1 MILGIDASSAAK
13 ANKTGVEWY
22 AYQLIE
28 QFKTR
33 PLAQGERVRLY
44 APGVLP
50 PPLGEMPAGW
60 ETAVLPWN
68 APGWMRVR
76 MGWEMFRRAP
86 DVLFVPA
93 QGLPAFPP
101 RGPEKATITTVHDV
115 AFRRLPGLYDP
126 AARRRLESATARALK
141 LATRILTV
149 SEFSR
154 QEIAAAFRYPA
165 DRITV
170 TPLAP
175 HAAYRPHTAEE
186 VNKFRARYR
195 VGPHYFLCIGR
206 LEHRK
211 NQLTLVRAFDQFKQ
225 RRGIGDPFE
234 LVLVGPD
241 GFGAADVRRYAA
253 AVPSAA
259 SIRFIPYLETDAAA
273 ALMAG
278 ATAFAFPS
286 VYEGFG
292 IPALEA
298 LAAGT
303 PLLAADIPPLR
314 EAAGDAALYV
324 SPKEM
329 DAWIEA
335 FQRVATDASF
345 RAALREK
352 GLERVKQFSWQKTAE
367 LTWHTLHL

>member
-13 ANKTGVEWY
+13 PNKTGVEWY
-22 AYQLIE
+22 AYNLIQ

-44 APGVLP
+44 APGPLP
-50 PPLGEMPAGW
+50 PPLGDMPSGW
-60 ETAVLPWN
+60 ETSVLPWTL
-68 APGWMRVR
+68 PGWMRLR
-76 MGWEMFRRAP
+76 MGWEMKTNPP

-101 RGPEKATITTVHDV
+101 RGPGKATVTTVHDV
-115 AFRRLPGLYDP
+115 AFRRLPGLYD
-126 AARRRLESATARALK
+126 AGSRRRLEAATARALK
-141 LATRILTV
+141 SATRILTV

-154 QEIAAAFRYPA
+154 QEIATVYKYPA

-175 HAAYRPHTAEE
+175 GAAYRPHTAEE
-186 VNKFRARYR
+186 VNAFRARYR
-195 VGPHYFLCIGR
+195 VGAHYFLCIGR

-225 RRGIGDPFE
+225 RRGVGDPFE

-241 GFGAADVRRYAA
+241 GYGAREVREYAA

-259 SIRFIPYLETDAAA
+259 SIRFIPYLESDAAA

-278 ATAFAFPS
+278 ATAFTFPS
-286 VYEGFG
+286 AYEGFG

-298 LAAGT
+298 MVSGT
-303 PLLAADIPPLR
+303 PLIAADIPPLR

-329 DAWIEA
+329 DAWAEA
-335 FQRVATDASF
+335 LQRLATDAPL

-352 GLERVKQFSWQKTAE
+352 GLARVKQFSWEKTAE
-367 LTWHTLHL
+367 LTWRALHV